1 MGEDV
6 YSMLFCNCLNSDYI
20 YYYDNQEEILAQ
32 VKEDEDAMK
41 SMRVS
46 SVKTTNGTFASIDA
60 NLVISMLNKTGNA
73 HLRKMIN
80 NMINFKKSRIELVS

>member
-1 MGEDV
+1 
-6 YSMLFCNCLNSDYI
+6 
-20 YYYDNQEEILAQ
+20 
-32 VKEDEDAMK
+32 MK

>member
-1 MGEDV
+1 M
-6 YSMLFCNCLNSDYI
+6 
-20 YYYDNQEEILAQ
+20 AQ